1 MNLLSNHDSSK
12 RPSTNRENS
21 TSLKEHPAIFACQN
35 GDMLSETGL
44 LCLKIQEAFEKE
56 AL

>member
-1 MNLLSNHDSSK
+1 MNLLSNHGSSK
-12 RPSTNRENS
+12 RPSTNKENY
-21 TSLKEHPAIFACQN
+21 TGLKECPAILACQN

>member
-12 RPSTNRENS
+12 RPSTNKENS

-35 GDMLSETGL
+35 GDVLSETGL